1 MTWIFFKIF
10 ESLEIFNIVNIIE
23 NLEIF
28 ILLDKRIIEK
38 MSQKML
44 MEKRLN

>member
-10 ESLEIFNIVNIIE
+10 ESLELFNIVNIIE

-28 ILLDKRIIEK
+28 ILIDKRIIEK
-38 MSQKML
+38 MSQ
-44 MEKRLN
+44 R

>member
-1 MTWIFFKIF
+1 MSWIFFKIF
-10 ESLEIFNIVNIIE
+10 ESLELFNIVNIIE

-38 MSQKML
+38 MSQ
-44 MEKRLN
+44 R

>member
-38 MSQKML
+38 MSQ
-44 MEKRLN
+44 R

>member
-10 ESLEIFNIVNIIE
+10 ESLELFNIVNIIE

-38 MSQKML
+38 MSQ
-44 MEKRLN
+44 R